1 MWWRRWTDEWFQC
14 SVGDGTLW
22 PLVQSYPLLVAH
34 ELRMILQSKEGW
46 AWGLPA
52 LLFVAFQAIVE
63 PLAGS
68 LDKGLVFKLQN
79 THGTIRT
86 QEGWLYLSREVR
98 DVTLRRGD
106 ANRNKHLIPLAVA
119 MPSNTPVFISS
130 IFVFFLFK
138 I

>member
-1 MWWRRWTDEWFQC
+1 MA
-14 SVGDGTLW
+14 SG
-22 PLVQSYPLLVAH
+22 PKLVAH

-86 QEGWLYLSREVR
+86 QEGRLYLPGEIR
-98 DVTLRRGD
+98 DVTLRRGVS
-106 ANRNKHLIPLAVA
+106 NKNKYLIPLTVA

-130 IFVFFLFK
+130 IFDFFSL
-138 I
+138 